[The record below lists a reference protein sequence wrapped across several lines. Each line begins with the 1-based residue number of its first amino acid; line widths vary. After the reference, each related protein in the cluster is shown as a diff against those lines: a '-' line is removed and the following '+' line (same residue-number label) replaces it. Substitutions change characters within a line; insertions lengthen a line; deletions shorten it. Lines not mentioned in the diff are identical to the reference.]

1 MVMAERYGIPSTKII
16 SLMSAWKVPFRNVQA
31 GDRLLVMTDD
41 SMDPMVWQS
50 AMAALQ
56 ERGAEVTLALYPRRT
71 YHCGDPTAMAV
82 SAAKETLEA
91 NAPATNA
98 ATDSV
103 RCMATPC
110 GLLDDRVMQP
120 ARPLRRCYRTRGT
133 CA

>member
-16 SLMSAWKVPFRNVQA
+16 SLMSAWKVPFRNVQT

-82 SAAKETLEA
+82 SAAKEADAVVALPPRRSTA
-91 NAPATNA
+91 
-98 ATDSV
+98 
-103 RCMATPC
+103 
-110 GLLDDRVMQP
+110 
-120 ARPLRRCYRTRGT
+120 ARPACARSALKAAAAGARRSG
-133 CA
+133 